1 MKLAIDTNIF
11 VYAEGV
17 NSPAQAVEA
26 RKLIA
31 GLPAEMIVVPVQVL
45 GELFNV
51 LTRKGK
57 FAPRRAA
64 AVVADLSTAF
74 PTADTSAVELAA
86 GLELAER
93 HDMNIWD
100 AVILS
105 ASASAGCSILLSE
118 DMQHGFTWHGVTVVN
133 PFLEVPH
140 PLLRRALSNR

>member
-1 MKLAIDTNIF
+1 MRLAIDTNIF

-17 NSPAQAVEA
+17 NTPAQAAEA

-31 GLPAEMIVVPVQVL
+31 GLPADMIVVPVQVL

-64 AVVADLSTAF
+64 AVIADLSATF
-74 PTADTSAVELAA
+74 HTVDTSAVNLAA

-93 HDMNIWD
+93 HDLNIWD
-100 AVILS
+100 AIILA
-105 ASASAGCSILLSE
+105 ASASAGCTMLLSE
-118 DMQHGFTWHGVTVVN
+118 DMQHGFAWHGVTVVN

-140 PLLRRALSNR
+140 PLLRRALAG